1 MRSLKFLFATCAL
14 CIFHILSTM
23 LAMGLK
29 GQQTFDRSNVQAENE
44 NATAGTGRSQYLR
57 VFDKNITSLS
67 FPNSTHTHDNKE
79 IPLSRADTSIVIL
92 SSLIPTHPAI
102 TMINDTFNSFSTMLD
117 GLPSNTPIFISV
129 DGLRGKDLNTNNL
142 EKLQLY
148 IENLRERFRE
158 NPHVAILNNPSHG
171 HISNS
176 IRRALQ
182 MVNTQFLYVV
192 QHDFKFI
199 KHVNH
204 TSLVKSMREYPGE
217 LQIVRFSKRRGG
229 VGKIRSDC
237 RKVVEYNGIRF
248 TAGRWSDNNHLTTK
262 RYYDEL
268 LQRIGPV
275 SRPPEAPMMN
285 QAMVAGKNCTTYH
298 QYLYNER
305 LGPFLAH
312 LDGRLTKPLSSAK
325 EVEVV
330 D

>member
-44 NATAGTGRSQYLR
+44 NAATAGTGRSQYLR

-129 DGLRGKDLNTNNL
+129 DGLRAKDLNTNNL

-182 MVNTQFLYVV
+182 MVTTRFIYVV

-199 KHVNH
+199 KYINH
-204 TSLVKSMREYPGE
+204 TSIVKSMREYPGE
-217 LQIVRFSKRRGG
+217 LQIVRFPMRPISDNSR
-229 VGKIRSDC
+229 IRSDC
-237 RKVVEYNGIRF
+237 KKVVEYNNIPF
-248 TAGRWSDNNHLTTK
+248 TAGPWSDNNHLTTK

-268 LQRIGPV
+268 LQSIGPAG
-275 SRPPEAPMMN
+275 RPPEAPMMKH
-285 QAMVAGKNCTTYH
+285 AKEAGANCTTYH
-298 QYLYNER
+298 QYLYNVW
-305 LGPFLAH
+305 LSPFLTH
-312 LDGRLTKPLSSAK
+312 LDGRLTKPLSPE
-325 EVEVV
+325 EVS